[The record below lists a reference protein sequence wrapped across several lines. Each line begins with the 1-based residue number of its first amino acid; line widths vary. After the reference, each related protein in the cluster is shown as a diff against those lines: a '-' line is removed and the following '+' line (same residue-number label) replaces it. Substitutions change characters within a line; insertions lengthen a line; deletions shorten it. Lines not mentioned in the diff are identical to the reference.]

1 MVTTDT
7 AILPWHRESLT
18 GSLPKAASKQAEQAL
33 ISADENDRPE
43 AAFHPFG
50 EDGFSFLD
58 LLDIINPLQHIPV
71 VGTLYRELTGDTLD
85 PLPRIVGST
94 LFFGPVGAGVSGAN
108 VVLKQTS
115 GQDIGEHI
123 MAMLRDEKPA
133 TQTAEVFPGFTNGG
147 GHDVPVIAKE
157 PVAAGTDGESADVDS
172 VTVWARAEL
181 AYRQNLAHGHAIAA
195 NTNTGPTTPT
205 AASEASIVGAA
216 RQELSWIKGSVATAD
231 GEPKVVETSTQPTT
245 PNSPQA
251 EAFLLALAGAHRNG
265 ALQTIAQ
272 LKLSQTDEP
281 PLRRAEQAKHAA
293 AAYSAASGNN
303 TQAAMAVGGTRH
315 PHGTAVFGDSWFAAS
330 PMDSL
335 KRYQAQDSQVSTA
348 PVATRSH
355 LN

>member
-18 GSLPKAASKQAEQAL
+18 GSLPKATSKQTEQAL

-50 EDGFSFLD
+50 EDGLSFLD

-123 MAMLRDEKPA
+123 MAILRDEKPA
-133 TQTAEVFPGFTNGG
+133 TQTAEVYTGSTNGG

-157 PVAAGTDGESADVDS
+157 PIAAGTDDEPTDVDP

-181 AYRQNLAHGHAIAA
+181 GYLQNLAHGQVIAA
-195 NTNTGPTTPT
+195 NTNTAPTTPT
-205 AASEASIVGAA
+205 DASEASIVGAA
-216 RQELSWIKGSVATAD
+216 RQELSWIKGSEATAD
-231 GEPKVVETSTQPTT
+231 GKPKVVETLKQRTR
-245 PNSPQA
+245 PNSPQTD
-251 EAFLLALAGAHRNG
+251 AFLPTLAGTHRND

-272 LKLSQTDEP
+272 LKISHTDEP
-281 PLRRAEQAKHAA
+281 PLRRAKHAA

-303 TQAAMAVGGTRH
+303 AQATMAVGGTTH
-315 PHGTAVFGDSWFAAS
+315 PHDTAAFGDSWFAAS
-330 PMDSL
+330 PMDLL
-335 KRYQAQDSQVSTA
+335 KHYQTPDSQVSKA
-348 PVATRSH
+348 LVATRRH

>member
-7 AILPWHRESLT
+7 AILPWQRESLT

-33 ISADENDRPE
+33 ISSDKNDRSVS
-43 AAFHPFG
+43 AFHPFG

-58 LLDIINPLQHIPV
+58 LLDIINPLQHTPV

-94 LFFGPVGAGVSGAN
+94 LFFGPIGAGISGAN

-133 TQTAEVFPGFTNGG
+133 TQTAEVLPGFTNGDE
-147 GHDVPVIAKE
+147 HDVSVFAKE
-157 PVAAGTDGESADVDS
+157 PVAAGTDGEPVDVDP
-172 VTVWARAEL
+172 VMTWARAEL

-195 NTNTGPTTPT
+195 NTNIAITPPAT
-205 AASEASIVGAA
+205 ASEASIVGAP
-216 RQELSWIKGSVATAD
+216 RQELSWVKDSVAIAD
-231 GEPKVVETSTQPTT
+231 DEPKVVETSTQPTT
-245 PNSPQA
+245 PNSLQA
-251 EAFLLALAGAHRNG
+251 EAFLPALAG
-265 ALQTIAQ
+265 AQ
-272 LKLSQTDEP
+272 LKLSQTNEP
-281 PLRRAEQAKHAA
+281 PLRRAEQAKHAV

-303 TQAAMAVGGTRH
+303 AQATAAIGSATH
-315 PHGTAVFGDSWFAAS
+315 PHGTAVFDDSWFAANLA
-330 PMDSL
+330 DSL
-335 KRYQAQDSQVSTA
+335 KPYQAQDSQMST
-348 PVATRSH
+348 PLVATHSQ

>member
-33 ISADENDRPE
+33 ISPNENDRPE
-43 AAFHPFG
+43 PAFHPFG

-133 TQTAEVFPGFTNGG
+133 TQTAEVHPGFTNGD
-147 GHDVPVIAKE
+147 GHNVPVNAKK
-157 PVAAGTDGESADVDS
+157 PVTAVTDGEAVDVDT

-181 AYRQNLAHGHAIAA
+181 TYRQNLAHGHAIAA
-195 NTNTGPTTPT
+195 NTKKATTAPTS
-205 AASEASIVGAA
+205 ASETSIIGSA
-216 RQELSWIKGSVATAD
+216 RQELSWIKGSVAIAD
-231 GEPKVVETSTQPTT
+231 GEPQVVETSTQPTM

-251 EAFLLALAGAHRNG
+251 EAFLPALAGAHRNG

-272 LKLSQTDEP
+272 LKLSQTGEP
-281 PLRRAEQAKHAA
+281 TLRRTEQAKHAA
-293 AAYSAASGNN
+293 AAYSAASGN
-303 TQAAMAVGGTRH
+303 TAQTVMPGGGTTQ
-315 PHGTAVFGDSWFAAS
+315 PSGTAVSGDSWFAAS
-330 PMDSL
+330 PMVSL
-335 KRYQAQDSQVSTA
+335 KRYQAQDSQL
-348 PVATRSH
+348 ATRNH

>member
-18 GSLPKAASKQAEQAL
+18 GSLPKATSKQTEQAL

-123 MAMLRDEKPA
+123 MAILRDEKPA
-133 TQTAEVFPGFTNGG
+133 TQTAEVYPGFTNGG

-157 PVAAGTDGESADVDS
+157 PVAAGTDGEPADVDP
-172 VTVWARAEL
+172 VTIWARAEL
-181 AYRQNLAHGHAIAA
+181 GYRQNLAHGHAIAA
-195 NTNTGPTTPT
+195 NRNTGPTTPT
-205 AASEASIVGAA
+205 AASEVSIVGAS
-216 RQELSWIKGSVATAD
+216 RQKLSWIKGAVATAD
-231 GEPKVVETSTQPTT
+231 GGPKVVETLTQPTS

-251 EAFLLALAGAHRNG
+251 EAFLPTLAGAHRND
-265 ALQTIAQ
+265 ALQTISQ
-272 LKLSQTDEP
+272 LKLSQTDER
-281 PLRRAEQAKHAA
+281 PLRRAGQAKQAA

-303 TQAAMAVGGTRH
+303 AQAGIAVGGTTH
-315 PHGTAVFGDSWFAAS
+315 PHGTAVFGNIWFAAS

-335 KRYQAQDSQVSTA
+335 KRYQAQDSQVSTTL
-348 PVATRSH
+348 VATRSH

>member
-18 GSLPKAASKQAEQAL
+18 GSLPKATSKQAEQAL
-33 ISADENDRPE
+33 ISPDEDDRPGS
-43 AAFHPFG
+43 AFHPFG

-94 LFFGPVGAGVSGAN
+94 LFFGPIGAGVSGAN

-133 TQTAEVFPGFTNGG
+133 TQTAEVHPGFTNGG

-157 PVAAGTDGESADVDS
+157 PVATGTDGEPADADL
-172 VTVWARAEL
+172 VTAWARAEL

-195 NTNTGPTTPT
+195 NTNPTPTTPT

-216 RQELSWIKGSVATAD
+216 RQELSWIKGSVAIAD

-251 EAFLLALAGAHRNG
+251 EAFLPALAGAHRNG

-303 TQAAMAVGGTRH
+303 TQTEMAVGGTTQ
-315 PHGTAVFGDSWFAAS
+315 PSGTAVFGDSWFAAS

-335 KRYQAQDSQVSTA
+335 KRYQAQDSQVA
-348 PVATRSH
+348 ARSH